1 MNVINRKTIEISS
14 QELVDKLGLR
24 GNADSFSLT
33 SIGDETVVRFEL
45 HE

>member
-1 MNVINRKTIEISS
+1 MNVISRKIIEISS
-14 QELVDKLGLR
+14 HELIDKLGLH

-33 SIGDETVVRFEL
+33 STGDETIVRFEL